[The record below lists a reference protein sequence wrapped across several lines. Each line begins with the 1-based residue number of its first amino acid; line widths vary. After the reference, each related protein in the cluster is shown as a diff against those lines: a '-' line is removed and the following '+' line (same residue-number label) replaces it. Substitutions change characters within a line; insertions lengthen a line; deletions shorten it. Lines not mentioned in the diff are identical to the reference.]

1 MSLRCAVHAPELAA
15 WRCSSCARDLCNACV
30 ATIAAGQGTL
40 PICAN
45 CGGMA
50 ELLAGPRSH
59 LRPFAK
65 TWTAALRPVFSPRT
79 LGLVAI
85 FAFASELLLRIGA
98 YALLAALALELGWA
112 LIIVRRGGRGAAPF
126 GLPHWDDL
134 ETAFTG
140 ALPRLLCSAGFLAVC
155 TALVRAETRLAP
167 LLWLIGIAAVW
178 LLPAALL
185 FASIEG
191 GGARWLAPWHLPQA
205 ARSIG
210 RDARPA
216 KVITAIWVGLVA
228 LRAAQ
233 PRLDFG
239 DTRIGDKIFNGG
251 VLHFLQLWTL
261 TALACVTGHL
271 LFTRAEEL
279 GHGEEDTWQVPLFPG
294 AVPTGDRTPPSSRAP
309 VAGAEV
315 SREALFAAV
324 SDGDPDE
331 VSARWIRGD
340 AGAGSLADEDHVQI
354 AQLFAQRGRDAF
366 AADILRE
373 LLRRAPGAGCAPRA
387 MVILARLC
395 AERLGSEA
403 EARELYASV
412 AERFP
417 DTSAAA
423 FARER
428 LAELT
433 ASEAADR

>member
-40 PICAN
+40 PICAS

-50 ELLAGPRSH
+50 ELLAGPRAH

-65 TWTAALRPVFSPRT
+65 TWSAALRPVFSPRT

-140 ALPRLLCSAGFLAVC
+140 ALPRLLCSVGFLVVSAA
-155 TALVRAETRLAP
+155 ALARAESRLTL
-167 LLWLIGIAAVW
+167 LLWPIGIATVW
-178 LLPAALL
+178 LLPPALL

-191 GGARWLAPWHLPQA
+191 SGARWLAPWHLPRA

-216 KVITAIWVGLVA
+216 KVITVVWAGLLA
-228 LRAAQ
+228 LRATQ

-251 VLHFLQLWTL
+251 VLHFLQLWSL

-294 AVPTGDRTPPSSRAP
+294 AVPTGDRAPPSSRAP
-309 VAGAEV
+309 AAGTEV

-340 AGAGSLADEDHVQI
+340 A
-354 AQLFAQRGRDAF
+354 
-366 AADILRE
+366 DILRE
-373 LLRRAPGAGCAPRA
+373 LLRRAPGASCAPRA

-395 AERLGSEA
+395 AERLESQA

-417 DTSAAA
+417 DSSAAA

-428 LAELT
+428 LAELA